1 MGPRVKPKDDDGGRT
16 PCGESNTPHATPKPR
31 ARETRR
37 RLGAVSMSGTGPDSW
52 GAGDRPVVVG
62 RSGLARVTRAPP
74 VRKTPRLP
82 GAGRLFFKR
91 NSTQAPG
98 GFVTFGPS
106 GTEHLPLPPGARQE
120 DPSGAAGTCQA
131 GVCGDAAFRDRAARP
146 DRDADQTPP
155 VEDRAARLP
164 LARKARA
171 LHLPQPVPAIRA
183 GKPSAGS
190 TSIRQAPALAGVSL
204 RKLPA
209 RRYGARAPKLTASRR
224 PGLRQPRPSV
234 RDGRWG

>member
-1 MGPRVKPKDDDGGRT
+1 MR
-16 PCGESNTPHATPKPR
+16 
-31 ARETRR
+31 
-37 RLGAVSMSGTGPDSW
+37 AVSSSGTDPDSW

-62 RSGLARVTRAPP
+62 RMWLGACHPRPTGEEF
-74 VRKTPRLP
+74 PRLP
-82 GAGRLFFKR
+82 GAGRLFFPR
-91 NSTQAPG
+91 NSTQALG
-98 GFVTFGPS
+98 GFVTFDPS
-106 GTEHLPLPPGARQE
+106 GTEHLPLPPGARQD

-131 GVCGDAAFRDRAARP
+131 GVCGDAAFHGRAARP

-164 LARKARA
+164 LVRKARA
-171 LHLPQPVPAIRA
+171 PHLPQPVPAIRA